1 MMRVAVVT
9 DSATDLGSDNLG
21 PNVTVVPLDE
31 GGAGAPPSFFLKG
44 PSDGGVAV
52 AARPEAGPLVQ
63 SMVATYERLAEQ
75 ADAILA
81 VHTSSRL
88 APAFDAARAAREIM
102 RGVLPIEVVD
112 TGAASIQLGFVV
124 RRVARQ
130 AACGADLQTLELLAR
145 RASRNVHAMFF
156 AESVDYLNRQARWA
170 RSRAWPI
177 SGNGTRPILQVEDGE
192 VCPLERVRTR
202 ARGYDRLAEFVE
214 LFPHIDHLAVMH
226 DAPSHEL
233 ESVMRR
239 IELLYPRERI
249 TIGSYGPVLRAQ
261 LGPHAI
267 GVFVDQGIEL
277 D

>member
-9 DSATDLGSDNLG
+9 DSATDLNPADLG
-21 PNVTVVPLDE
+21 PDVHVVTLEDLEGVPEPYALGR
-31 GGAGAPPSFFLKG
+31 GGTAIQVRG
-44 PSDGGVAV
+44 
-52 AARPEAGPLVQ
+52 GPLVQ
-63 SMVATYERLAEQ
+63 TFVARYDRLAQ
-75 ADAILA
+75 QYDAVLS
-81 VHTSSRL
+81 VHSSSRL
-88 APAFDAARAAREIM
+88 SPAFDAARAARDEL
-102 RGVLPIEVVD
+102 RGVVPIEVVD

-124 RRVARQ
+124 RRVAR
-130 AACGADLQTLELLAR
+130 AARRGADLTGLGTLAR

-177 SGNGTRPILQVEDGE
+177 SGNGTRPLLQVEDGE

-214 LFPHIDHLAVMH
+214 LFPHVDELAIMH
-226 DAPSHEL
+226 DAPGHEL
-233 ESVMRR
+233 EAVLRR
-239 IELLYPRERI
+239 VELLYPRERI
-249 TIGSYGPVLRAQ
+249 TIGAYGPTLRAQ

-267 GVFVDQGIEL
+267 GVFVDQGF

>member
-9 DSATDLGSDNLG
+9 DSAADIDPDSLG
-21 PNVTVVPLDE
+21 PGVTVVPLNESPSEPHDGSDSG
-31 GGAGAPPSFFLKG
+31 GGAATAVRVR
-44 PSDGGVAV
+44 GGTLTQTFVA
-52 AARPEAGPLVQ
+52 Q
-63 SMVATYERLAEQ
+63 YERLAVDH
-75 ADAILA
+75 DAILS
-81 VHTSSRL
+81 VHSSSRL
-88 APAFDAARAAREIM
+88 SDACDAARLAREEL
-102 RGVLPIEVVD
+102 RGVVPIEVVD
-112 TGAASIQLGFVV
+112 TRAASIQLGFVV
-124 RRVARQ
+124 RRVARR
-130 AACGADLQTLELLAR
+130 ARRGCDLAELEMVAR

-214 LFPHIDHLAVMH
+214 LFSHVDALAVMH

-233 ESVMRR
+233 EGVLRR
-239 IELLYPRERI
+239 VELLVPRERI
-249 TIGSYGPVLRAQ
+249 TIGTYGPTLRAQ

-267 GVFVDQGIEL
+267 GVVVDQGL
-277 D
+277 GAD

>member
-9 DSATDLGSDNLG
+9 DSATDLSPAELG
-21 PNVTVVPLDE
+21 PEVEVVQIDDVE
-31 GGAGAPPSFFLKG
+31 GTPEPYATC
-44 PSDGGVAV
+44 GGGTAV
-52 AARPEAGPLVQ
+52 KVRGGPLT
-63 SMVATYERLAEQ
+63 ATFASHYERLARQ
-75 ADAILA
+75 FDAVVS
-81 VHTSSRL
+81 VHSSSRL
-88 APAFDAARAAREIM
+88 SPAFEAARAAREDL
-102 RGVLPIEVVD
+102 RGVVPVEVID

-124 RRVARQ
+124 RRVAR
-130 AACGADLQTLELLAR
+130 AARRGLELADLATLAR

-177 SGNGTRPILQVEDGE
+177 SGNGTRPLLQVENGE

-214 LFPHIDHLAVMH
+214 LFPHVDELAIMH
-226 DAPSHEL
+226 DAAGHEL
-233 ESVMRR
+233 EAVLRR
-239 IELLYPRERI
+239 VELLYPRDRI
-249 TIGSYGPVLRAQ
+249 TIGSYGPTLRAQ

-267 GVFVDQGIEL
+267 GVFVDQGF

>member
-9 DSATDLGSDNLG
+9 DSATDLSPADLG
-21 PNVTVVPLDE
+21 PDVHVVGLEDVEGIPEPHPLAR
-31 GGAGAPPSFFLKG
+31 GGTAIQVRATPLTATF
-44 PSDGGVAV
+44 
-52 AARPEAGPLVQ
+52 AARYEDLAGR
-63 SMVATYERLAEQ
+63 Y
-75 ADAILA
+75 DAVVS
-81 VHTSSRL
+81 VHSSSRL
-88 APAFDAARAAREIM
+88 SPAFDAARAARDEL
-102 RGVLPIEVVD
+102 RGVVPVEVVD

-124 RRVARQ
+124 RRIAR
-130 AACGADLQTLELLAR
+130 AARRGVELADLATLAR

-177 SGNGTRPILQVEDGE
+177 SGNGTRPLLQVEDGE

-214 LFPHIDHLAVMH
+214 LFPHVDELAIMH
-226 DAPSHEL
+226 DAPGHEL
-233 ESVMRR
+233 EAVLRR
-239 IELLYPRERI
+239 VELLYPRERI
-249 TIGSYGPVLRAQ
+249 TIGSYGPTLRAQ

-267 GVFVDQGIEL
+267 GVFVDQGA